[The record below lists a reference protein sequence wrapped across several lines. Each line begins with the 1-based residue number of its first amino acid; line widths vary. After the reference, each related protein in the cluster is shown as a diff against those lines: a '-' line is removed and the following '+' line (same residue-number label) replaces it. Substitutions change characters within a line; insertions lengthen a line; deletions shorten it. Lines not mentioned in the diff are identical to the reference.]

1 MNRILFFSAALM
13 LTLLFTSCD
22 KVTGSDKYDAVWTP
36 GGDVSITKWTK
47 PASVTDF
54 WQFDKG
60 FSFSTNAIKDSTVTL
75 TFSPAIFQ
83 VENITS
89 ASGASVSFDAMITS
103 SPDSVLLQNGSKVVH
118 QFGVLG
124 GTISTSGDSLTFSV
138 KSFNGN
144 ASNTIALSVNPDSC
158 SKVLRFNVSLQW
170 NNFTGGTPQNAL
182 PTTKKIE
189 VAIKNITM
197 RVNGVNVIR

>member
-1 MNRILFFSAALM
+1 MNRIF
-13 LTLLFTSCD
+13 LLSTAILLAILLTSCD

-36 GGDVSITKWTK
+36 GGDAGITKWTK

-54 WQFDKG
+54 AQFDKG

-75 TFSPAIFQ
+75 TFSPAIYQ
-83 VENITS
+83 IENITS
-89 ASGASVSFDAMITS
+89 ASGGTVSFDAMITS

-118 QFGVLG
+118 QFGILG
-124 GTISTSGDSLTFSV
+124 GTISTSGDSVSFSV
-138 KSFNGN
+138 KPFTGN
-144 ASNTIALSVNPDSC
+144 SSNTIALSVNPDSC
-158 SKVLRFNVSLQW
+158 SRLLRFNVALQW
-170 NNFTGGTPQNAL
+170 NTFTGGTPQNAL